1 MESGS
6 NVSVVHP
13 GSVRSRLVR
22 AFRGTLVWY
31 GFLALPLF
39 LIMVF
44 VAYPTAVAF
53 RDSVFT
59 ETPRGPEFVG
69 LYHFG
74 RLFSSGVFW
83 GALGNT
89 VLLGTAFLGITIPL
103 ATMLATML
111 NRLRR
116 GSTPLKVIYFLPQ
129 LTSSVAVAIMF
140 NYVFQPDWGLLNG
153 ILRALGVE
161 QVPLW
166 LSDPRLSLG
175 GSRAAVTLLAVWAGL
190 GYFIII
196 ILAGLQSIPND
207 LYDAAAIDGASPMQA
222 WWHVT
227 LPSLRPTFVFLIITG
242 SIDAMSRFGDL
253 WTLGGPGGAPA
264 RSLQS
269 VVMFMFQTG
278 FESNDYALAAAT
290 AVVFFVIVLIITLF
304 AFRGFLRNE
313 FKAIR

>member
-1 MESGS
+1 MAPGS
-6 NVSVVHP
+6 KTSPVDP
-13 GSVRSRLVR
+13 GSVGSRLAR

-31 GFLALPLF
+31 SFLALPLF

-44 VAYPTAVAF
+44 VAYPTAIAF

-59 ETPRGPEFVG
+59 ETPDGPQFAG

-74 RLFSSGVFW
+74 RLFTSPIFW

-89 VLLGTAFLGITIPL
+89 VLLGVAFLGITIPL
-103 ATMLATML
+103 ATILASML

-153 ILRALGVE
+153 TLRGLGID

-207 LYDAAAIDGASPMQA
+207 LYDAAAIDGASPVQA
-222 WWHVT
+222 WRYVT
-227 LPSLRPTFVFLIITG
+227 LPSLRPTFIFLIITG
-242 SIDAMSRFGDL
+242 SIDALSRFGDL

-269 VVMFMFQTG
+269 VVMFMFQSG
-278 FESNDYALAAAT
+278 FESNDYSLAAAT
-290 AVVFFVIVLIITLF
+290 AVVFFVIVLAITLV

>member
-6 NVSVVHP
+6 KSSPVDP
-13 GSVRSRLVR
+13 GSFSSRLVR

-31 GFLALPLF
+31 SFLALPLF

-44 VAYPTAVAF
+44 VAYPTAIAF

-59 ETPRGPEFVG
+59 ETPAGPQYAGF
-69 LYHFG
+69 YHFG
-74 RLFSSGVFW
+74 RLFSSPIFW

-89 VLLGTAFLGITIPL
+89 VLLGVAFLGITIPL
-103 ATMLATML
+103 ATILASML

-153 ILRALGVE
+153 TLRNIGFNS
-161 QVPLW
+161 VPLW

-207 LYDAAAIDGASPMQA
+207 LYDAAAIDGANPVQA
-222 WWHVT
+222 WYYVT

-242 SIDAMSRFGDL
+242 SIDALSRFGDL
-253 WTLGGPGGAPA
+253 WALGGPGGAPA

-269 VVMFMFQTG
+269 IVMFMFQQG
-278 FESNDYALAAAT
+278 FESNDYSLAAAT
-290 AVVFFVIVLIITLF
+290 AVVFFVIVLIITLI

-313 FKAIR
+313 FKAVR